1 MQNTIGALSRSVSD
15 AAKQA
20 AQQVARARVDRQ
32 DTPFPAAPDTLPG
45 RESAAASGIGRLGIP
60 ETMADVETGGGTF
73 GWLRTPTAAATPG
86 ASEATI
92 STLPNGRILLDTGG
106 GDDRVEIT
114 QDPTSGEVTVDV
126 NGEQHTFTRE
136 EANIL
141 VVSSG
146 DGDDF
151 VNTDDGV
158 TSNLS
163 FDGGEGDDFIIGGA
177 GHDRMEGGAGDDL
190 LFGGEGRDYIHGA
203 SGEDFVRGEEGND
216 VLYGGN
222 ATDDMFGGA
231 GDDYMD
237 AGKGDD
243 AVYGG
248 TGDDVLSGGLGDDML
263 EGGDGG
269 TVGSQSG
276 SDVFYAGRG
285 TDRVIGGSG
294 DTAYVEAGDAI
305 ERGHLESG
313 DLRAEE
319 VTIDPAAGSSIVID
333 PSLPADARE
342 RIAADL
348 ETLRSSPTGRQ
359 MLEAIDQNA
368 RDTGNTVTIT
378 AWSDDN
384 GTAAPDNMNDATL
397 DPATGRPGPGSDVT
411 ISYNPQLN
419 SMNFPLDATGNRH
432 NAPVNDSADFRDVPP
447 VVVLYHEMAHA
458 YDEQLGR
465 LDPGVYRG
473 TQDAQGYD
481 DTGMRNWERIAVGLP
496 IDHDGDPAT
505 PQQVDPTHPEALTE
519 NALRGEMGIVDRTSY
534 DVIRQGE

>member
-1 MQNTIGALSRSVSD
+1 MQNAIGALSRSVSD

-114 QDPTSGEVTVDV
+114 QDATSGEVTVDV

-141 VVSSG
+141 AVSSG

-151 VNTDDGV
+151 VDTEDGV

-177 GHDRMEGGAGDDL
+177 GHDRMEGGAGEDL

-222 ATDDMFGGA
+222 ATDDMFGA
-231 GDDYMD
+231 RSR
-237 AGKGDD
+237 K
-243 AVYGG
+243 
-248 TGDDVLSGGLGDDML
+248 
-263 EGGDGG
+263 
-269 TVGSQSG
+269 SG
-276 SDVFYAGRG
+276 S
-285 TDRVIGGSG
+285 
-294 DTAYVEAGDAI
+294 
-305 ERGHLESG
+305 
-313 DLRAEE
+313 
-319 VTIDPAAGSSIVID
+319 
-333 PSLPADARE
+333 
-342 RIAADL
+342 
-348 ETLRSSPTGRQ
+348 RSSSTCW
-359 MLEAIDQNA
+359 A
-368 RDTGNTVTIT
+368 
-378 AWSDDN
+378 
-384 GTAAPDNMNDATL
+384 
-397 DPATGRPGPGSDVT
+397 
-411 ISYNPQLN
+411 
-419 SMNFPLDATGNRH
+419 SM
-432 NAPVNDSADFRDVPP
+432 
-447 VVVLYHEMAHA
+447 
-458 YDEQLGR
+458 
-465 LDPGVYRG
+465 
-473 TQDAQGYD
+473 
-481 DTGMRNWERIAVGLP
+481 IAL
-496 IDHDGDPAT
+496 
-505 PQQVDPTHPEALTE
+505 
-519 NALRGEMGIVDRTSY
+519 SS
-534 DVIRQGE
+534 